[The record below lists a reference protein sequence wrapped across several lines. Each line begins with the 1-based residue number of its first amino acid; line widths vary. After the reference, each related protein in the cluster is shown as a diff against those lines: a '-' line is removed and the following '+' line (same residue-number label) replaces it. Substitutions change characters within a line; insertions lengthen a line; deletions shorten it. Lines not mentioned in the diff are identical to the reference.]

1 MFAVINR
8 IHSPAAG
15 AEHLER
21 AFRQAGNLEGVPGF
35 VDFHF
40 LKNTREGEPL
50 EYLALTNWQN
60 RASYEAWTKSES
72 FQRAHSG
79 GEGTSGLSAVLD
91 TYEVLT

>member
-50 EYLALTNWQN
+50 EFLALTTWRD
-60 RASYEAWTKSES
+60 RAAYEVWTKSES
-72 FQRAHSG
+72 FQRAHSRDAG
-79 GEGTSGLSAVLD
+79 SSGLSAELD